1 MSRSSPVTSPRRRL
15 SSRNLVNSR
24 LRLNTI
30 LKARKFLFMLNSK
43 VVSVEQG
50 CGWGEESGEGRKEKK
65 DEIFTILFVFAF
77 LDL

>member
-1 MSRSSPVTSPRRRL
+1 
-15 SSRNLVNSR
+15 

-30 LKARKFLFMLNSK
+30 LKARKFLFMLSSK
-43 VVSVEQG
+43 VVSVDQG
-50 CGWGEESGEGRKEKK
+50 CGCGERSGEGRKEKK

>member
-1 MSRSSPVTSPRRRL
+1 
-15 SSRNLVNSR
+15 

-65 DEIFTILFVFAF
+65 RKMKYLPFYSFSLS
-77 LDL
+77 